1 MFNETTRLYDVWD
14 TSETTQRR
22 IGRISFLQL
31 DSNRTGTSVS
41 PSLGLIIPEFQYD
54 PEWLLH
60 GFSLGYDLPLKGGIH
75 RPPVGE
81 RNFAFMLER
90 ELNDVALNL
99 AEKCTSEGFFP
110 EASLAEKRSALLPQ
124 PPQSLG
130 AIRLTPVNFEVPLTA
145 KTRHEAAH
153 TILEWPLLR
162 IAQFDSLLYAVSLL
176 ERRQETSKELAL
188 LRQSCGLPGAR
199 LNPVLL
205 RNKVSVVLRL
215 RAMNDPIETPFWKH
229 FALFMAQKTGID
241 VVASEVI
248 RSQGTVV
255 MMADRFDRTPENAP
269 RFVLSARALAS
280 RAKTTTGRPGPL
292 SYLALADILNRE
304 GASPKRDLQALFRR
318 LVYTHMVAGGHDH
331 PDHWFFVRS
340 PLGWELAPAHHLD
353 WVSPAFM
360 MQRSSIT
367 LDGRRPMTAV
377 EQCVEFAPYFAL
389 TVKEAKNILLELR
402 HELSRWEERA
412 LEQEA
417 DANDIALMAPIFDH
431 Y

>member
-1 MFNETTRLYDVWD
+1 MCIR
-14 TSETTQRR
+14 
-22 IGRISFLQL
+22 
-31 DSNRTGTSVS
+31 DS
-41 PSLGLIIPEFQYD
+41 
-54 PEWLLH
+54 
-60 GFSLGYDLPLKGGIH
+60 
-75 RPPVGE
+75 
-81 RNFAFMLER
+81 
-90 ELNDVALNL
+90 
-99 AEKCTSEGFFP
+99 
-110 EASLAEKRSALLPQ
+110 
-124 PPQSLG
+124 
-130 AIRLTPVNFEVPLTA
+130 
-145 KTRHEAAH
+145 
-153 TILEWPLLR
+153 
-162 IAQFDSLLYAVSLL
+162 YAVSLL

-229 FALFMAQKTGID
+229 FALFMAQETGID